1 MEEVPVVV
9 EPIVSKVK
17 KPISE
22 SKRKQLSDA
31 REKKANQKKV
41 IEPDS
46 ESSDDDTEPVKK
58 KSKVITKS
66 NSGNDSEEWGT
77 TAVRTAA
84 LISLAGATFYKQ
96 NIYGNPAKKN
106 IPSTVPPEPQ
116 VTPVQAN
123 MLPTVNPNR
132 SYVGKSGFS
141 I

>member
-9 EPIVSKVK
+9 EPIATKIK
-17 KPISE
+17 KPLSDA
-22 SKRKQLSDA
+22 KRKQLEGA
-31 REKKANQKKV
+31 REKKANQKKI

-66 NSGNDSEEWGT
+66 NSGNLEQWGT
-77 TAVRTAA
+77 TAFRTAA
-84 LISLAGATFYKQ
+84 LVSLAGATFYMQ
-96 NIYGNPAKKN
+96 NIYGKKKDP
-106 IPSTVPPEPQ
+106 IPVPPEPQ

-123 MLPTVNPNR
+123 MLPTGNR
-132 SYVGKSGFS
+132 AFVGKSGFS

>member
-9 EPIVSKVK
+9 EPIATKIK
-17 KPISE
+17 KPLSDA
-22 SKRKQLSDA
+22 KRKQLEGA
-31 REKKANQKKV
+31 REKKANQKKI

-66 NSGNDSEEWGT
+66 NSGNDLEQWGT
-77 TAVRTAA
+77 TAIRTAA
-84 LISLAGATFYKQ
+84 LISLAGATFYMQ
-96 NIYGNPAKKN
+96 NIYGKKKDPIPA
-106 IPSTVPPEPQ
+106 PPEPQ

-123 MLPTVNPNR
+123 MLPTGNR
-132 SYVGKSGFS
+132 AYVGKSGFS

>member
-9 EPIVSKVK
+9 EPIATKIK
-17 KPISE
+17 KPMSE
-22 SKRKQLSDA
+22 AKRKQLSDA

-66 NSGNDSEEWGT
+66 SSGNDLEQWGT
-77 TAVRTAA
+77 TAIRTAA
-84 LISLAGATFYKQ
+84 LISLAGATFYMQ

-106 IPSTVPPEPQ
+106 IPATVPEPQ

-123 MLPTVNPNR
+123 MLPTGNR
-132 SYVGKSGFS
+132 SYVGRSGFQ

>member
-1 MEEVPVVV
+1 MEVDVPQTVV
-9 EPIVSKVK
+9 EPKVK
-17 KPISE
+17 KPLSDA
-22 SKRKQLSDA
+22 KRKQLEGA
-31 REKKANQKKV
+31 REKKANQKKI

-66 NSGNDSEEWGT
+66 NSGNDLEQWGT
-77 TAVRTAA
+77 TAIRTAA
-84 LISLAGATFYKQ
+84 LISLAGATFYMQ
-96 NIYGNPAKKN
+96 NIYGKKKDP
-106 IPSTVPPEPQ
+106 IPVPPEPQ

-123 MLPTVNPNR
+123 MLPTGNR

>member
-1 MEEVPVVV
+1 MEVDVPQTVV

-58 KSKVITKS
+58 KSKIITKS
-66 NSGNDSEEWGT
+66 NSGNDLEQWGT
-77 TAVRTAA
+77 TAFRTAA
-84 LISLAGATFYKQ
+84 LISLAGATFYMQ

-106 IPSTVPPEPQ
+106 IPATVPEPQ
-116 VTPVQAN
+116 VTPVQVN
-123 MLPTVNPNR
+123 MLPTGNR

>member
-1 MEEVPVVV
+1 MEVDVPQTVV

-17 KPISE
+17 KPVSE
-22 SKRKQLSDA
+22 AKKRQLSDA

-41 IEPDS
+41 IEPD

-66 NSGNDSEEWGT
+66 NSGNDLEQWGT
-77 TAVRTAA
+77 TAIRTAA
-84 LISLAGATFYKQ
+84 LISLAGCTYYMQ
-96 NIYGNPAKKN
+96 HVYGNPAKKN
-106 IPSTVPPEPQ
+106 IPTVPPEPQ

-123 MLPTVNPNR
+123 MLPTVNR